1 MLSVD
6 ESRMRQ
12 HQEVKFNFLDGT
24 WCFLRQ
30 PPGFELASLALSL
43 SALLDGEGGGAS
55 HEELLVSRGQHVNRH
70 VCLPFGQ
77 IV

>member
-12 HQEVKFNFLDGT
+12 HQQVKLGFLRDT
-24 WCFLRQ
+24 RRFLRQ
-30 PPGFELASLALSL
+30 PFGFELAGFALSF
-43 SALLDGEGGGAS
+43 STLLDGEGGAR
-55 HEELLVSRGQHVNRH
+55 HEELLVSRGQHINRH